1 VESVG
6 APGSQGDPV
15 LPSVTAARVAAI
27 DLGSNSTR
35 LLVADVQD
43 GNIAELE
50 RLLRITRLGDGVD
63 GSGRLA
69 DDAIGRVSHVVDA
82 YVERARDLAATR
94 ILAVATS
101 AVRDAGNGRDFL
113 AALAN
118 RHGIAWRILSGDEEA
133 AMTFRGV
140 TSRSAPSAET
150 LICDI
155 GGGST
160 ELVLGGPDGVA
171 DQISL
176 NIGCV
181 RMSERHLASDPP
193 TAEEVAGLRAATRE
207 ALPALTR
214 GARVLIGV
222 AGTVTTLATIDRGLE
237 QEIPEE
243 IDGHRLTTEA
253 VERMLGELAAL
264 PLAAR
269 RQVRGLMPER
279 ALTIVAG
286 AAILAEVLRATS
298 LPHLTVSERDILHGA
313 VLAAA
318 A

>member
-1 VESVG
+1 
-6 APGSQGDPV
+6 
-15 LPSVTAARVAAI
+15 
-27 DLGSNSTR
+27 
-35 LLVADVQD
+35 VADVQD

-63 GSGRLA
+63 RSGRLA
-69 DDAIGRVSHVVDA
+69 SDAIGRVSQVVDS

-113 AALAN
+113 AALAD
-118 RHGIAWRILSGDEEA
+118 RHGIAWRILTGDEEA

-171 DQISL
+171 AQISL

-193 TAEEVAGLRAATRE
+193 TAEEVASLRAATRE

-214 GARVLIGV
+214 EARVLIGV

-237 QEIPEE
+237 QEIPDE

-253 VERMLGELAAL
+253 VERLLGELAAL

-269 RQVRGLMPER
+269 RKVRGLMPER
-279 ALTIVAG
+279 APTIVAG

>member
-1 VESVG
+1 
-6 APGSQGDPV
+6 
-15 LPSVTAARVAAI
+15 VTAARVAAI

-63 GSGRLA
+63 RSGRLA
-69 DDAIGRVSHVVDA
+69 DDAIGRVSQVVDA
-82 YVERARDLAATR
+82 YVERARDLAAAR

-113 AALAN
+113 AALAD
-118 RHGIAWRILSGDEEA
+118 RHGIAWRILTGDEEA

-171 DQISL
+171 NQISL

-193 TAEEVAGLRAATRE
+193 TAEEVASLRAATRE

-214 GARVLIGV
+214 EARVLIGV

-237 QEIPEE
+237 QEIPDE

-253 VERMLGELAAL
+253 VERLLGELAAL

-269 RQVRGLMPER
+269 RKVRGLMPER
-279 ALTIVAG
+279 APTIVAG

>member
-1 VESVG
+1 
-6 APGSQGDPV
+6 
-15 LPSVTAARVAAI
+15 VTAARVAAI

-63 GSGRLA
+63 RSGRLA
-69 DDAIGRVSHVVDA
+69 DDAIGRVSQVVDA
-82 YVERARDLAATR
+82 YVERARDLAAAR

-101 AVRDAGNGRDFL
+101 AVRDAGNGPDFL
-113 AALAN
+113 AALAD
-118 RHGIAWRILSGDEEA
+118 RHGIAWRILTGDEEA
-133 AMTFRGV
+133 AMTFRGA

-193 TAEEVAGLRAATRE
+193 TAEEVADLRSATRE

-214 GARVLIGV
+214 EARVLIGV

-253 VERMLGELAAL
+253 VERLLDELAAL

-269 RQVRGLMPER
+269 RKVRGLMPER
-279 ALTIVAG
+279 APTIVAG